1 MKIYIIE
8 DDKVLRTELM
18 KLLNSYGYECAYSDD
33 WQNIIQ
39 LALQESPDLILLDI
53 NLPLFDGFHIC
64 REIRKQSEVPIM
76 VVTSRSTDMDE
87 LMSMNLG
94 ADDFITKPYNTQIL
108 VARIAA
114 LLKRSA
120 HVPVSEEIEYKGVIF
135 RPSKGLISYGADS
148 TELTKNE
155 MKILSVLLKNA
166 GKIVSRDELMD
177 ELWQSDEF
185 VDDNTLT
192 VNVNRLRKKLEN
204 IGAKEF
210 IATKRGI
217 GKYGVKPVAAE
228 GRPSYDPKSLY
239 KIYIYGSR
247 KGIRSSRKLAESCK
261 VNLEVKWMI
270 GGVEPDFRTIAD
282 FRKNNIDSL
291 KEIFYEFNRRI
302 SGAVEWGFSSVD
314 GTKIQADNAKDN
326 NFTKNKLDDRIKWL
340 NGHTDEYLRILNEM
354 DKQEEADEISGELTR
369 ENLEAKLKEAQER
382 LARYDGYQKLM
393 EETGASQLSITD
405 ADAKLMKNKNGFAV
419 AYNPQTAV
427 DSETHLIR
435 DFQMTNQVTDH
446 GLLESTMQGI
456 KSSEPEKIIEV
467 VADKGYEAAEDMVE
481 CLENGI
487 IPHVITDDGKDG
499 YDIEIPYEE
508 AETDTASTEPEEL
521 KKALHAGKIPEVY
534 AEVIQDM
541 RVETVRRK
549 VVDEKRENSSVYGSP
564 EEMQEKAKE
573 GYFVRDPE
581 RNLVYCPAGEILRQ
595 KSIKKNGN
603 IRYVNKNACKH
614 CPNRNKC
621 YKGKGEWKEIDFTK
635 DQLVKP
641 CKGWLEAEGKKPEE
655 TKTDEKWHYEKRKV
669 VKFFLKPDKEK
680 MSRRMCLSEHPFGTI
695 KRAMGA
701 TYFLLRGIQKVA
713 GEFALFCLGYNLE
726 RAKNLLGFQKMM
738 ELMEQA

>member
-1 MKIYIIE
+1 MPYVSGF
-8 DDKVLRTELM
+8 DRDQMMCCSWDTFVDK
-18 KLLNSYGYECAYSDD
+18 
-33 WQNIIQ
+33 
-39 LALQESPDLILLDI
+39 ESI
-53 NLPLFDGFHIC
+53 
-64 REIRKQSEVPIM
+64 
-76 VVTSRSTDMDE
+76 
-87 LMSMNLG
+87 
-94 ADDFITKPYNTQIL
+94 
-108 VARIAA
+108 ARIIDA
-114 LLKRSA
+114 
-120 HVPVSEEIEYKGVIF
+120 
-135 RPSKGLISYGADS
+135 
-148 TELTKNE
+148 
-155 MKILSVLLKNA
+155 
-166 GKIVSRDELMD
+166 
-177 ELWQSDEF
+177 F
-185 VDDNTLT
+185 VNHLD
-192 VNVNRLRKKLEN
+192 
-204 IGAKEF
+204 
-210 IATKRGI
+210 I

-228 GRPSYDPKSLY
+228 GRPSYDPRSLY

-282 FRKNNIDSL
+282 FRKNNIHSL

-314 GTKIQADNAKDN
+314 GTKLQANNAKDN

-354 DKQEEADEISGELTR
+354 DKQEETDGILGELTR
-369 ENLEAKLKEAQER
+369 ESLEAKLKEVQER
-382 LARYDGYQKLM
+382 LARYEGYQKLM
-393 EETGASQLSITD
+393 EETGTSQLSITD
-405 ADAKLMKNKNGFAV
+405 ADAKLMKNKNGFTV

-456 KSSEPEKIIEV
+456 KNSEPEKIIEV

-499 YDIEIPYEE
+499 YHIEIPYEE
-508 AETDTASTEPEEL
+508 TETDTASTEPEEL
-521 KKALHAGKIPEVY
+521 KKALHAGKLPEVY

-541 RVETVRRK
+541 KVETVRRK
-549 VVDEKRENSSVYGSP
+549 VVDEKPENRSVYGSP
-564 EEMQEKAKE
+564 EEMQEKARE

-581 RNLVYCPAGEILRQ
+581 RNLVYCPGEEILRQ

-603 IRYVNKNACKH
+603 IRYANKNACKH

-641 CKGWLEAEGKKPEE
+641 CKDWLKAEGKEHEE
-655 TKTDEKWHYEKRKV
+655 TKTSEKWHYEKRKV

-680 MSRRMCLSEHPFGTI
+680 MSRRICALLSG
-695 KRAMGA
+695 
-701 TYFLLRGIQKVA
+701 L
-713 GEFALFCLGYNLE
+713 
-726 RAKNLLGFQKMM
+726 
-738 ELMEQA
+738 